1 MLLRG
6 KHEGL
11 SSVAE
16 GGGSK
21 AHLVIAQVKLGVIGA
36 NENIAKNPQR
46 PHGRGHIKANEAAQ
60 ADGFTKLRHLKT
72 QWVGCAFN
80 QGANYGLQLEV

>member
-6 KHEGL
+6 KHQGL

-16 GGGSK
+16 GGGSE

-36 NENIAKNPQR
+36 DENIAQNPQR
-46 PHGRGHIKANEAAQ
+46 PHGRGHVEANEAAQ
-60 ADGFTKLRHLKT
+60 ADGLTKLRHLKT
-72 QWVGCAFN
+72 
-80 QGANYGLQLEV
+80 